1 MFRSF
6 VPGRTTPDLA
16 RRGALG
22 AILVGTAAA
31 MAGCSVRRQVP
42 AVGFTL
48 LDGTP
53 SSTVDLRGQV
63 VLMNFWATTC
73 AACVRKMP
81 QFIELHARYGGQGLA
96 TVAVAMPWDPP
107 ASVSHFAQTRRLPF
121 GVVIDTQGLVAR
133 AFGDVT
139 ATPTSFLIDRR
150 GKVAHR
156 HTGEH
161 DFAALGRQIERLLD
175 EV

>member
-1 MFRSF
+1 MALL
-6 VPGRTTPDLA
+6 PGCGA
-16 RRGALG
+16 RRQL
-22 AILVGTAAA
+22 
-31 MAGCSVRRQVP
+31 P

-53 SSTVDLRGQV
+53 SSTIDLRGQV

-73 AACVRKMP
+73 AVCVRKMP
-81 QFIELHARYGGQGLA
+81 QFVELHARYGGRGLA

-161 DFAALGRQIERLLD
+161 DFAALRRQIERLLD